1 MQDYIALLASVLKMA
16 SISSMEA
23 QVNKHIECCQH
34 GQRIQTNDF
43 ASGSAIESG
52 YPECTHMCD
61 QKLLTNSRRQKFN
74 RFVLKRILIWKI
86 L

>member
-1 MQDYIALLASVLKMA
+1 MA

-52 YPECTHMCD
+52 YPEWYLYVLLKVTD
-61 QKLLTNSRRQKFN
+61 QQ
-74 RFVLKRILIWKI
+74 
-86 L
+86 